1 MTSVELT
8 DRPSTNWAALATT
21 ATVPMRS
28 DPVGRAVEAA
38 SWFCQHWNVHRDA
51 LLVENTMRLIVA
63 DVVHRCWF
71 EHQPQLRAQ
80 AVSVRIRWTDINT
93 LVIEAWD
100 TPPHQPIG
108 NAPRLRYRLFQT
120 TRLRVGHG

>member
-8 DRPSTNWAALATT
+8 DPPPMDWAALATT
-21 ATVPMRS
+21 ATAPMGA

-38 SWFCQHWNVHRDA
+38 SWFCQHWNVHQAA
-51 LLVENTMRLIVA
+51 LLVEKTTRLIVA
-63 DVVHRCWF
+63 DVVNRCWF
-71 EHQPQLRAQ
+71 EHQPWLRAQ
-80 AVSVRIRWTDINT
+80 AVSVRIRWSDINT

-100 TPPHQPIG
+100 TPPDQPRPD
-108 NAPRLRYRLFQT
+108 APRLRYRLFQT